1 MTPHP
6 VSETRGPDPT
16 RFGPFFRTAMPDD
29 LRTTEFRD
37 LLGRVAA
44 RDPAARNEL
53 LTRTYANLE
62 RLTRSLL
69 SAYPTVR
76 RWEQTGDV
84 LHRAAQRLLRALEH
98 VRPDDARQ
106 FFGLAAEQIRREL
119 IDLARHYYGKQG
131 IGANHTSSP
140 GTAVEPAAGSESLA
154 DWQALHEAVAELSDA
169 DREVFGLLYYQDM
182 SQAEAA
188 EVLGITTAAVQQRWQ
203 RARLRLHDRLRPRAV

>member
-1 MTPHP
+1 MADELP
-6 VSETRGPDPT
+6 
-16 RFGPFFRTAMPDD
+16 
-29 LRTTEFRD
+29 TTEFRD

-53 LTRTYANLE
+53 LARTYANLE
-62 RLTRSLL
+62 RLTQSLL
-69 SAYPTVR
+69 NGYPTVR

-98 VRPDDARQ
+98 VRPADPRQ
-106 FFGLAAEQIRREL
+106 FFGLAAEQIRRKL
-119 IDLARHYYGKQG
+119 IDLARHYYGRQG
-131 IGANHTSSP
+131 IGANHASTP
-140 GTAVEPAAGSESLA
+140 GTAVEPTGGSESLA

-188 EVLGITTAAVQQRWQ
+188 EVLGISVAAVQQRWQ
-203 RARLRLHDRLRPRAV
+203 RARLRLHDRLRPKAV